1 MGADSTLVFYGVRF
15 AVAPVESETLETRRD
30 SRVLL
35 ARKFGLDHW
44 WGDFA
49 TAAGEREQFL
59 FVGAKLS
66 QIGYEGEFEKRIC
79 RSRLTELMDQIED
92 KLSCAGLDGEPELHV
107 QFQPD

>member
-15 AVAPVESETLETRRD
+15 AVAPDEIEALEARRD

-35 ARKFGLDHW
+35 ARKFRLDHW

-49 TAAGEREQFL
+49 TAAGGREQFL
-59 FVGAKLS
+59 FIGTKLS
-66 QIGYEGEFEKRIC
+66 QIGFEGEFEKRIC
-79 RSRLTELMDQIED
+79 RSRLTEVMDQIDD
-92 KLSCAGLDGEPELHV
+92 KLSCAGFDGEAEFYV